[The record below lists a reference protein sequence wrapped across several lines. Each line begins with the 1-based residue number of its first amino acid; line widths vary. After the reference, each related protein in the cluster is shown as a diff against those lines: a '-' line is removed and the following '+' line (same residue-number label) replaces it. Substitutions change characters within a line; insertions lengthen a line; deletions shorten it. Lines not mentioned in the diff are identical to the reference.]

1 MYLFNR
7 LTGRAR
13 KFVTP
18 HLYNVAKE
26 VIVMGEEEKLAVEE
40 HLFWIVALIMM
51 LGFAIFI
58 TLAGPPVMA

>member
-1 MYLFNR
+1 
-7 LTGRAR
+7 
-13 KFVTP
+13 
-18 HLYNVAKE
+18 
-26 VIVMGEEEKLAVEE
+26 MGEEEKLAVEE